1 MSPARIPGALLE
13 KIGAPASAEL
23 IELLDTQQ
31 RTLTEAVMSQCAERF
46 ERRLVEETSKLRV
59 DLVQTQG
66 DMRQGFAE
74 LRGEMHQ
81 GFAAVRGEMRQ
92 GFAEVRGEM
101 RQGFADIGRDNATH
115 RFELLR
121 WSFAFWVGQLAAVAT
136 IVGLLLRTMPAR

>member
-1 MSPARIPGALLE
+1 
-13 KIGAPASAEL
+13 
-23 IELLDTQQ
+23 
-31 RTLTEAVMSQCAERF
+31 MSQCAERF

-74 LRGEMHQ
+74 VRGEMHQ
-81 GFAAVRGEMRQ
+81 GFAAVRGEMHQGFAEVRGEMRQ

-101 RQGFADIGRDNATH
+101 RQGVADMGRDNATH

-121 WSFAFWVGQLAAVAT
+121 WSFAFWVGQLAAVAA